1 MTDYSD
7 NPKLYCGTYG
17 KYNNGSI
24 AGKWMDM
31 TEYEDAEEF
40 FKACAELHKDE
51 HDPEFMFQDFE
62 CFPENLYSESMGTKD
77 VEAIIEYAKL
87 DEEQRELAADFAEA
101 TGESFGTYTI
111 EQMEDALMFTA
122 DDSSYMDIAEQY
134 GYYCKESGLIE
145 VPDHIEGYFNFK
157 SYGEDMMQDMSEHNG
172 KVFDLNA
179 I

>member
-24 AGKWMDM
+24 KGAWMDM

-40 FKACAELHKDE
+40 FAACRELHKDE
-51 HDPEFMFQDFE
+51 ADPEFMFQDFE
-62 CFPENLYSESMGTKD
+62 CFPKELYSESMSTKD
-77 VEAIIEYAKL
+77 VEPILAYAKL
-87 DEEQRELAADFAEA
+87 DEGQRELVADFCDA
-101 TGESFGTYTI
+101 TGESFGTYDI
-111 EQMEDALMFTA
+111 EQIESSLMFTA
-122 DDSSYMDIAEQY
+122 DPDSWDSVEEQF
-134 GYYCKESGLIE
+134 GYDWAGSMITIPED
-145 VPDHIEGYFNFK
+145 VQPYFDYK
-157 SYGEDMMQDMSEHNG
+157 RYGEDMMQDMSEANG